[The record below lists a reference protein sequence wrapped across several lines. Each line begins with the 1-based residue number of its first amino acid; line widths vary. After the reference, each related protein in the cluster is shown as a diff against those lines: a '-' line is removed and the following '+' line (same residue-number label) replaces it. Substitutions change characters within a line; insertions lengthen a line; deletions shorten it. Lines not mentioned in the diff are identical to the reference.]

1 MSNSCISAKLL
12 EQAYAKHKKR
22 SLTLKQ
28 LCSALPAGERKR
40 LGLEKNSEVKEIE
53 SLLKHISGPYAVIK
67 KGPSKYIIG
76 SPPEELVEAII
87 KSTPGRT
94 VGQLARQLPVKKSDV
109 ISIANQLL
117 EAKRLGAFISPGELV
132 KLYPASPDQDVSLQ
146 QPVSLQQ
153 KDTPGGEPAAI
164 SGDPVAA
171 FKSAYDD
178 LIKGKRH
185 VYIYAI
191 RRKLG
196 WTRHE
201 FDELLDTLLT
211 KGRVAGFPG
220 DPSRLSSD
228 QVKDSFQG
236 RDGDLYIAVAWR
248 R

>member
-1 MSNSCISAKLL
+1 MSKSCISSKLL
-12 EQAYAKHKKR
+12 EQAFAKHKKR

-28 LCSALPAGERKR
+28 LCSALPVSERKR

-53 SLLKHISGPYAVIK
+53 SLLKHISGPYAVIR
-67 KGPSKYIIG
+67 KGSSTYIIG
-76 SPPEELVEAII
+76 SPIEELVEALI

-94 VGQLARQLPVKKSDV
+94 VGQLAQQLPVKKSDV

-117 EAKRLGAFISPGELV
+117 EAKRLGALISPGELV
-132 KLYPASPDQDVSLQ
+132 KLYPAAPD
-146 QPVSLQQ
+146 QPVSSQQ
-153 KDTPGGEPAAI
+153 KNTTSEESAGI

-220 DPSRLSSD
+220 DPSRLASD